1 MNYAVIGTNW
11 LCENYRSAIREAGD
25 TFYAVLSRDMERA
38 KAFSQGEALPYDSMD
53 ALLADDRV
61 DAVYLCLPNSMH
73 HEAAIRAL
81 RAGKHVLCEKPFALT
96 LQQSEEMF
104 READKAG
111 KVLAEGVMSFYSP
124 AMEEIRSY
132 VKQDSVV
139 SARLDY
145 SQRSSK
151 LDKVRAGAMVSSFD
165 RRLGGG
171 VLYDL
176 GIYPIHF
183 AVNLFGAPKTVT
195 AKARWLG
202 DVDVTDVIVLG
213 YGDFDIT
220 VTVSKAGQSF
230 IGSEILMDRGTLTFD
245 NVSVVL
251 GAKYVTKA
259 GAKEISCGDGG
270 IPLPGTN
277 PSEEASVQTRV
288 IRRFTKWMQGED
300 RDGLLRLKEN
310 SLIVQKIL
318 EEARAQIGYTL

>member
-1 MNYAVIGTNW
+1 MNYAIIGTNW
-11 LCENYRSAIREAGD
+11 LCENYRTAIREAGD
-25 TFYAVLSRDMERA
+25 TFYAVLSRDLARA
-38 KAFSQGEALPYDSMD
+38 EAFAQGEAKAYDSMD
-53 ALLADDRV
+53 ALLADGDV

-73 HEAAIRAL
+73 YEATLRAL

-96 LQQSEEMF
+96 LSQSEEMF

-124 AMEEIRSY
+124 AMDELRGLVRS
-132 VKQDSVV
+132 DAVV

-151 LDKVRAGAMVSSFD
+151 LDKVRAGGMVSSFD

-183 AVNLFGAPKTVT
+183 AVNLFGAPESVM
-195 AKARWLG
+195 AKARWMG

-213 YGDFDIT
+213 YRDFDVT
-220 VTVSKAGQSF
+220 VTVSKAGQSA
-230 IGSEILMDRGTLTFD
+230 IGSEILMDKGTLALD

-251 GAKYVTKA
+251 GARYVTKT
-259 GAKEISCGDGG
+259 GTREISCGGG
-270 IPLPGTN
+270 GVPLPGTN
-277 PSEEASVQTRV
+277 PSTESAVQTRV
-288 IRRFTKWMQGED
+288 IRRFTRWMQGED
-300 RDGLLRLKEN
+300 REGLLQLREN
-310 SLIVQKIL
+310 SLIVQDIL
-318 EEARAQIGYTL
+318 EKSRAQIGYTL